1 MRLTV
6 NYGHGPLND
15 GNFDPG
21 AVAPDGFQ
29 ESTETREVGSKVVAK
44 LKANGWDILAIQDG
58 DLADITNQSNKFNPD
73 YFLSIHTNSF
83 ADPSAHGVETYALA
97 PGGMGEKIA
106 QAIQNDLV
114 AATGLTDR
122 GVKFASYWVLG
133 KTIGYPAVLTEIGF
147 ISNPAEEALM
157 KQDSWDDKV
166 ASAICKGFSRAVGVA
181 YVESG
186 ATTIVQSP
194 EPSRGSAPTPIL
206 ASTVT
211 SSPLHFSYPN
221 NAKVVKDDL
230 FIRDANGSIIPGR
243 YVSNGDDITVLDVGY
258 TRQLAL
264 VEYPTPLGVSK
275 GYVANVVS
283 CIQYYNQGLW
293 LNGSTTE
300 TVYDENG
307 GVLGSLNPREAA
319 TPLYRKNGKLHVVY
333 ATSKGLNTK
342 SGYVAWDGGFSKF

>member
-1 MRLTV
+1 MKLTV
-6 NYGHGPLND
+6 NFGHGPLNSG
-15 GNFDPG
+15 GNDPG

-44 LKANGWDILAIQDG
+44 LKANSWDVLAIQDG
-58 DLADITNQSNKFNPD
+58 DLNDVTNQSNKYNPD
-73 YFLSIHTNSF
+73 YFLSIHANSY

-97 PGGMGEKIA
+97 PGGKGEAIA
-106 QAIQNDLV
+106 KEIQKELV
-114 AATGLTDR
+114 LATGLTDR
-122 GVKFASYWVLG
+122 GVKFANDWVL
-133 KTIGYPAVLTEIGF
+133 KYTIGYPSVLVEIGF

-166 ASAICKGFSRAVGVA
+166 ASAICRGFSRAVGVA
-181 YVESG
+181 YADGGV
-186 ATTIVQSP
+186 TTIVQAP
-194 EPSRGSAPTPIL
+194 EPSRGSTP
-206 ASTVT
+206 SNPTVT
-211 SSPLHFSYPN
+211 PYKFTYPN
-221 NAKVVKDDL
+221 NAKVVGDDL

-243 YVSNGDDITVLDVGY
+243 YVSNGDGITVLDVGY

-264 VEYPTPLGVSK
+264 VEYPTPAGVRK

-283 CIQYYNQGLW
+283 CIQYYNQNQW
-293 LNGSTTE
+293 HNGSTTE

-333 ATSKGLNTK
+333 ATSKGANTK
-342 SGYVAWDGGFSKF
+342 SGYVAWDGGFSQF